1 MAKSKLSSQQGLF
14 RRSHSRKTEGSRIFC
29 LRGGARQDAGT
40 VIGLILLTLVL
51 LAAFFPRLF
60 TAQDPYE
67 QDLMNMLQAPSAAH
81 WFGTDQYGRDVFAR
95 VIYGTRVDLLIGFI
109 AMIVP
114 FLTGSLIGLLAGYYG
129 GVVDAI
135 VMRVQDVMTAFPF
148 TVLII
153 AIMSILGPNIS
164 NLYIAVWLVGWRD
177 YAKLVR
183 SEVLSEKN
191 LDYVQAAR
199 VLGFSDL
206 RIMVRHIL
214 PNVISSAVVYAVSD
228 IMMCMLVGASMSFL
242 GLGVQPPIPEWGAII
257 TEGRQFIMTSWW
269 ICAFPGLA
277 LAITGTALSLVG
289 ETVSKILTSDGRD

>member
-1 MAKSKLSSQQGLF
+1 ML
-14 RRSHSRKTEGSRIFC
+14 RSRIAKKI
-29 LRGGARQDAGT
+29 RGAGKLDAGT
-40 VIGLILLTLVL
+40 IIGLVLLVLVL
-51 LAAFFPRLF
+51 LAAFFPRIY
-60 TAQDPYE
+60 TRRDPYE
-67 QDLMNMLQAPSAAH
+67 QDLLNALLAPSGEH
-81 WFGTDQYGRDVFAR
+81 PFGTDQYGRDVFAR
-95 VIYGTRVDLLIGFI
+95 VVYGTRVDLLIGFI

-114 FLTGSLIGLLAGYYG
+114 FLTGSLVGLIAGYYG
-129 GVVDAI
+129 GLADAI

-164 NLYIAVWLVGWRD
+164 NLYIAVWLVGWKD

-183 SEVLSEKN
+183 SEVLTEKN

-199 VLGFSDL
+199 VLGFSNF
-206 RIMVRHIL
+206 RICVRHIL
-214 PNVISSAVVYAVSD
+214 PNAINGAIVYAVSD

-257 TEGRQFIMTSWW
+257 TEGRQFILTAWW

-289 ETVSKILTSDGRD
+289 ESAARFLTNDGRG